1 MKGLTMTL
9 GEKQELFM
17 KLLPRLIDKALD
29 LGFDVRGG
37 DLYRDPRV
45 HGDVGEKKSYSSATS
60 RHKERCAIDLN
71 LFMDGK
77 FLQETKDHAVLGSW
91 WEKQNPLCRWGGRF
105 NDGNHYEIR

>member
-1 MKGLTMTL
+1 MKPGQ
-9 GEKQELFM
+9 KQELFM
-17 KLLPRLIDKALD
+17 RLLPRLIDKAHD

-45 HGDVGEKKSYSSATS
+45 HGDVGEKKSYSSSTS

-77 FLQETKDHAVLGSW
+77 FLQETTDHAALGHW
-91 WEKQNPLCRWGGRF
+91 WEDQHELCRWGGRF
-105 NDGNHYEIR
+105 NDGNHYELM